1 MISNRSK
8 IIVGSVVSA
17 LLFTAVI
24 PRSVYGIK
32 NFSLVREAQAQEGEG
47 IMQSIMPILMLMM
60 LMNMMQQ
67 NKGNQLQREQADA
80 AKNANSNLL
89 QADNQSSNGG
99 IQPGL
104 TPPSTNPL
112 NNQPKNPLTN
122 PNTNPLGVFLPQ

>member
-1 MISNRSK
+1 MISKRSN
-8 IIVGSVVSA
+8 ILAGTVVIA

-24 PRSVYGIK
+24 PRSVFGIK

-47 IMQSIMPILMLMM
+47 IMQNIMPILLLMM

-67 NKGNQLQREQADA
+67 KGNQLQREQADA

-89 QADNQSSNGG
+89 QAGNQSSNGG
-99 IQPGL
+99 NQPGL

-112 NNQPKNPLTN
+112 SNQPTNPLAN
-122 PNTNPLGVFLPQ
+122 PITNPLGVFLPR

>member
-1 MISNRSK
+1 MISKRSN
-8 IIVGSVVSA
+8 ILAGTVVIA

-24 PRSVYGIK
+24 PRSVFGIK

-47 IMQSIMPILMLMM
+47 IMQNIMPILLLMM

-89 QADNQSSNGG
+89 QAGNQSSNGG
-99 IQPGL
+99 NQPGL
-104 TPPSTNPL
+104 NESVSQSNHKSIGGLSSPVS
-112 NNQPKNPLTN
+112 K
-122 PNTNPLGVFLPQ
+122 GCMR